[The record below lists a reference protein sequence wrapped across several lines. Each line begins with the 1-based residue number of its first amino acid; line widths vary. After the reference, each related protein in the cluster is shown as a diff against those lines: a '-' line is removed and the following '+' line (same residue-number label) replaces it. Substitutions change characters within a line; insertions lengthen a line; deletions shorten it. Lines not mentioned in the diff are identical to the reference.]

1 MPKFSIQNLNNFVE
15 SQRNKTQKKIQPN
28 LENPLERL
36 QNWVSEREQSGTIDF
51 TRFKTAEFGTSLLR
65 SGLNKFFRSWFKS
78 SAGRVKKQLT
88 KEYYNYCKEDFIK
101 NNVGLKGWRIEELR
115 PEFRDQLKQRI
126 DYSLSLIK
134 TQSQANMLKL
144 ENRFRNWI
152 NLKTLGTGDK
162 TTLKQAIGFEKEHK
176 KNKKHLKFILR
187 DQTMKLV
194 GSYDEIVAN
203 HYDAICFIWKT
214 RRDNRVSGN
223 PSGKYP
229 KADPNSKTH
238 GNHYIRQG
246 KYYFYENSW
255 AIKQGLIN
263 KSKIELVSSLK
274 DGMPG
279 KPIGCR
285 CYATNLYELD
295 DIPKSLLSKKGL
307 EYVNIQ

>member
-1 MPKFSIQNLNNFVE
+1 MPRFSTQNLSNFVE
-15 SQRNKTQKKIQPN
+15 SQRNKSQKKIEPSVS
-28 LENPLERL
+28 NPLDRL

-51 TRFKTAEFGTSLLR
+51 TRFRTAEFGVSLLR
-65 SGLNKFFRSWFKS
+65 SGLNKFYRSWFKN
-78 SAGRVKKQLT
+78 SAARVKKQLT
-88 KEYYNYCKEDFIK
+88 KEYYDYCKEDFIK

-134 TQSQANMLKL
+134 TQSQENMLKL

-152 NLKTLGTGDK
+152 NLKTLGVGDK
-162 TTLKQAIGFEKEHK
+162 TTLKQAVGFEKEHK

-187 DQTMKLV
+187 DQTMKLAS
-194 GSYDEIVAN
+194 SYDEIVAN

-214 RRDNRVSGN
+214 RKDNRVSGN
-223 PSGKYP
+223 PAGKYP
-229 KADPNSKTH
+229 KADLNSKTH

-246 KYYFYENSW
+246 RYYFYENSW

-285 CYATNLYELD
+285 CYATNLYELT
-295 DIPKSLLSKKGL
+295 DIPKQLLSKKGL